1 MKAEYEKN
9 IRKKIKNNIKK
20 KIKYFNSWR
29 ITAANFGMSFWL
41 IIAFEVA
48 LVLGQDNFEL
58 LGDDQ
63 VLLYT

>member
-1 MKAEYEKN
+1 
-9 IRKKIKNNIKK
+9 
-20 KIKYFNSWR
+20 
-29 ITAANFGMSFWL
+29 MSFWL